1 MSENIIL
8 LSGLFCFSLALVGLI
23 LTVLEFR
30 RMGVSEPVKAA
41 RDSVRRVAPRTALRT

>member
-1 MSENIIL
+1 MSDYVIL

-30 RMGVSEPVKAA
+30 RMAARASALPV
-41 RDSVRRVAPRTALRT
+41 RDSVLRAEPRVAVRR

>member
-1 MSENIIL
+1 MSDNVIL

-30 RMGVSEPVKAA
+30 RMGVREPVKPV
-41 RDSVRRVAPRTALRT
+41 RDPVLRVAPRAAFRT